1 MRALTGPWTAAEL
14 ARRYREA
21 ATPLAARRYQALWL
35 RAQGRSAREAA
46 ATVGAT
52 TATLRAWIKRGV
64 AEGLDALAG
73 RKPGSGGRA
82 KLTAAQREAVLRWM
96 DAEPRATMPVLRARS
111 AREWGVGLSEPQVW
125 ALARRGGGRRVV
137 PRKRHDQADP
147 ARLAVA
153 EKNCA
158 YWPLGR
164 RGGRACACC
173 SPTRRGGD

>member
-1 MRALTGPWTAAEL
+1 MRALEIPWSAAEL
-14 ARRYREA
+14 EQRYRAA

-35 RAQGRSAREAA
+35 RAQGRSAKEAA

-52 TATLRAWIKRGV
+52 TETLRAWIKRGM

-82 KLTAAQREAVLRWM
+82 KLTAAQREAVLGWV
-96 DAEPRATMPVLRARS
+96 DAEPRATMPVLRARI
-111 AREWGVGLSEPQVW
+111 ARAWGVDLSEPQVW

-137 PRKRHDQADP
+137 PRKRHYQADE
-147 ARLAVA
+147 AALAAA

-158 YWPLGR
+158 CWPGGR
-164 RGGRACACC
+164 RGSPDCACC
-173 SPTRRGGD
+173 SPTRRGGG